1 MRGIKMKKETA
12 NELMGIMTNVHDEEY
27 VGADIRDI
35 DSFEKWVLNN
45 SNISSDELDRKVIEL
60 ITSLVG

>member
-12 NELMGIMTNVHDEEY
+12 NELMEIMTNVHDEEY

>member
-1 MRGIKMKKETA
+1 MKKETE

-45 SNISSDELDRKVIEL
+45 SNISSDELDRKVI
-60 ITSLVG
+60 

>member
-1 MRGIKMKKETA
+1 MKKETA
-12 NELMGIMTNVHDEEY
+12 NELMEIMTNVHDEEY

>member
-1 MRGIKMKKETA
+1 
-12 NELMGIMTNVHDEEY
+12 MGIMTNVHDEEY

>member
-1 MRGIKMKKETA
+1 MKKETA

-27 VGADIRDI
+27 VWADIRDI

-45 SNISSDELDRKVIEL
+45 SNISSDELDMKVIEL